1 MGQVRSTLLSQRGIA
16 AQWLS
21 RTEGQGLVEYSLILM
36 LVAVALVGALATFQG
51 GLSARYADIASVVA
65 SA

>member
-36 LVAVALVGALATFQG
+36 FVAIALVGALGAYQG
-51 GLSARYADIASVVA
+51 GLSAKYADIVA
-65 SA
+65 AIPST